1 MGGKRMYWDQSRENI
16 SIMGHRGVR
25 ALYPENTMLSFRKA
39 VEYGLDGIETDVH
52 LTTDG
57 QLVLHHDEMLERTT
71 NGTGN
76 IETYSY
82 ADLRKLDAGIKFNE
96 KYAGQYIPRLEEL
109 LELVQD
115 TKMVLNVE
123 MKDYRPEA
131 LDKTI
136 QTLDHYG
143 VLERCVIASFSG
155 AVTTLAHKK
164 YGVKTQ
170 GFPLYLVEDADEE
183 TEQHYYAVGIPLKDL
198 SQELC
203 AEYVKK
209 GIDPWSWCED
219 TEEQVRES
227 IAKGSTLITVN
238 DPRPAMKI
246 LRGIDIIE

>member
-1 MGGKRMYWDQSRENI
+1 MYWDQSRENI

-109 LELVQD
+109 LELVQ
-115 TKMVLNVE
+115 KCQNMGVE
-123 MKDYRPEA
+123 PFGFGKKAVRQFLTFEDWNNYHWR
-131 LDKTI
+131 D
-136 QTLDHYG
+136 
-143 VLERCVIASFSG
+143 RFS
-155 AVTTLAHKK
+155 
-164 YGVKTQ
+164 Q
-170 GFPLYLVEDADEE
+170 AD
-183 TEQHYYAVGIPLKDL
+183 VGILVDIKP
-198 SQELC
+198 
-203 AEYVKK
+203 
-209 GIDPWSWCED
+209 ID
-219 TEEQVRES
+219 
-227 IAKGSTLITVN
+227 A
-238 DPRPAMKI
+238 A
-246 LRGIDIIE
+246 